1 MKSIKQLGLFVALL
15 SGMVMHAQSS
25 NETIKEEL
33 QFPTSSADNLL
44 VVNNIEGFVKVEG
57 YSGNTV
63 QIEGNLRIIGNNQ
76 RQLDQAKSELSMK
89 VAAKDDIIYVY
100 LDSPDIDFNV
110 NTGRYE
116 HNQKWSNKR
125 YKYDLD
131 ITVKVPRNTNIEI
144 SAINGGVAEARNIDA
159 KTINVSNINGAITL
173 ENISGK
179 TYANALN
186 KDINISY
193 SKNPTEESTFK
204 SLNGDINLQLKEG
217 LNADVSFKGL
227 NGNIYTN
234 METKISPSKSDMKK
248 RKGNRGTKYKMNSN
262 TNFSIGNGGVQ
273 LNFDV
278 LNGDVT
284 LKS

>member
-1 MKSIKQLGLFVALL
+1 MKSIKFIGLFIALIA
-15 SGMVMHAQSS
+15 GMATQAQSS
-25 NETIKEEL
+25 NETIKEEK

-89 VAAKDDIIYVY
+89 VATKDDIIYVY
-100 LDSPDIDFNV
+100 LDSPDIDFNI

-144 SAINGGVAEARNIDA
+144 SAINGGVVEARNIDA
-159 KTINVSNINGAITL
+159 KNINVSNINGAITL

-193 SKNPTEESTFK
+193 SKNPTEDSTFK
-204 SLNGDINLQLKEG
+204 SLNGDINLQLKQG
-217 LNADVSFKGL
+217 LNADISFKGL
-227 NGNIYTN
+227 NG
-234 METKISPSKSDMKK
+234 K
-248 RKGNRGTKYKMNSN
+248 
-262 TNFSIGNGGVQ
+262 
-273 LNFDV
+273 
-278 LNGDVT
+278 
-284 LKS
+284 